1 MPAGLLGAGLL
12 LCVERG
18 QVNRKGIAGSRRGG
32 GGTALLGRDT
42 NTTGGD
48 YTEAQ
53 AYRVD
58 RSIVTLLM
66 GIISRSLQT

>member
-32 GGTALLGRDT
+32 GAALLGRDT